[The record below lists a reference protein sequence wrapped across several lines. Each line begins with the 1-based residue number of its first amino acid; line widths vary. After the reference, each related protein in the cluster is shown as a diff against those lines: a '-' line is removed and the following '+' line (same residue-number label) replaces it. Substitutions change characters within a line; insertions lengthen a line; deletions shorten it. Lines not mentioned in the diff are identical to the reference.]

1 VTLSD
6 LEFDRQSTD
15 FDLSG
20 FDCTNDDINEF
31 LKDDAMN
38 YQREQMANTYVFHQD
53 MKPIAFF
60 SILNDCLHD
69 KGYEPTTWNRFHRK
83 RKIPNSKRIKQYPA
97 IKVGGLGVTKE
108 HHGSGIAYEL
118 MDFIKGYSLIE
129 HKPACRLL
137 LLDAYNKPKQIN
149 YYERNGF
156 IFLDDSSTKDA
167 TRLMYYDLI
176 QLSDTPPAEDT

>member
-1 VTLSD
+1 MTLTD
-6 LEFDRQSTD
+6 LEFDKLSED
-15 FDLSG
+15 FDLSE
-20 FDCTNDDINEF
+20 FDCIDDDINEF
-31 LKDDAMN
+31 LKEDALS
-38 YQREQMANTYVFHQD
+38 YQREQMANTYVFHQS

-69 KGYEPTTWNRFHRK
+69 KGYEPKAWNRFHRK

-97 IKVGGLGVTKE
+97 IKVGRLGVTKE
-108 HHGSGIAYEL
+108 YQRCGLAYEL
-118 MDFIKGYSLIE
+118 MDFIKGYSLME

-156 IFLDDSSTKDA
+156 IFLDDSSTKET

-176 QLSDTPPAEDT
+176 QLSDSQPD